1 MFSKVLIA
9 NRGAIATRIIRTLQR
24 LGIES
29 VAVYNEVDAQSLHVQ
44 RADFAISLGAGTC
57 CRNISGYGKVL
68 QAASDL
74 VLRRFIPATASS
86 ARTPSLSH
94 AVKRAAWSL

>member
-44 RADFAISLGAGTC
+44 HADIAISLGAGTAA
-57 CRNISGYGKVL
+57 RNLSGYG
-68 QAASDL
+68 
-74 VLRRFIPATASS
+74 
-86 ARTPSLSH
+86 
-94 AVKRAAWSL
+94 